1 MIKRYLLAAVLHIL
15 VLTTAS
21 SGGPVYFWVTL
32 YDGGKPVQVWV
43 TRSEPKVRE
52 DTCRFVPQGQKNET
66 VIHGVFS
73 VSTQAPPEM
82 PEREVSRH
90 GF

>member
-15 VLTTAS
+15 ALTTAS
-21 SGGPVYFWVTL
+21 RGGQVYFWVAL

-43 TRSEPKVRE
+43 TRSEAKVSG
-52 DTCRFVPQGQKNET
+52 DAYRFVRQGQKNET
-66 VIHGVFS
+66 EGVFS
-73 VSTQAPPEM
+73 FSTQAPPEM

-90 GF
+90 GL